1 MPKFSE
7 IVKNAFWILLLLQ
20 IAPPIISKISKRI
33 FETVEPK
40 NKVGLIV
47 INSCIVSSS
56 IWTKQLKKFFKDPEI
71 KAILI
76 KFDSPGGA
84 AGSSEAISK
93 EIIDLKKEYPK
104 PIVSYAENICAS
116 GAYMIAATTD
126 YIVAPHSALIG
137 SIGSKLSTQFKFK
150 ELFDKYDVKTHS
162 ISSGSHKNATD
173 PFVPMTEEQQKMLQ
187 AVTDD
192 SYQQFAADI
201 SKYRHLNINEKNI
214 WADGKIFTGT
224 EALKLNLI
232 DEIGNQSTALNYIK
246 KHILHEDREI
256 DLIKIASPSALE
268 KFLYPDRDEDDDE
281 EMQNKL
287 ESYFN
292 KLQQNL
298 LAKYQI
304 LFQ

>member
-1 MPKFSE
+1 MSKFSE
-7 IVKNAFWILLLLQ
+7 IIKNAFWVLLLIQ
-20 IAPPIISKISKRI
+20 IAPPIINKISRKV

-40 NKVGLIV
+40 NKVGLVV
-47 INSCIVSSS
+47 INSTITSSAT
-56 IWTKQLKKFFKDPEI
+56 WNKQLKKFFKDSEI

-84 AGSSEAISK
+84 AGSSEAISQ
-93 EIIDLKKEYPK
+93 EIRALKKEYPK

-116 GAYMIAATTD
+116 GAYMIAAVTD

-137 SIGSKLSTQFKFK
+137 SIGAKISTQFKFK
-150 ELFDKYDVKTHS
+150 ELFEKYDVKTHS

-173 PFVPMTEEQQKMLQ
+173 PFVPMSQDQEKMLQ
-187 AVTDD
+187 AVTDS
-192 SYQQFAADI
+192 SYEHFAADI
-201 SKYRHLNINEKNI
+201 SKHRHLNINEKNI

-256 DLIKIASPSALE
+256 DLIKIAAPSKLE
-268 KFLYPDRDEDDDE
+268 KLLYPERDEEDDD

-287 ESYFN
+287 EASFW
-292 KLQQNL
+292 KASQNF

-304 LFQ
+304 SF

>member
-1 MPKFSE
+1 MSKFSE
-7 IVKNAFWILLLLQ
+7 ILKNVFWVLLLIQ
-20 IAPPIISKISKRI
+20 IAPPIISRISRKI

-40 NKVGLIV
+40 NKVGLVV
-47 INSCIVSSS
+47 INSTIISSAT
-56 IWTKQLKKFFKDPEI
+56 WNKQLKKFFKDSDI

-84 AGSSEAISK
+84 AGSSEAISQ
-93 EIIDLKKEYPK
+93 EIRALKKEYPK

-116 GAYMIAATTD
+116 GAYMIAAVTD

-137 SIGSKLSTQFKFK
+137 SIGAKISTQFKFK
-150 ELFDKYDVKTHS
+150 ELLEKYDVKTHS

-173 PFVPMTEEQQKMLQ
+173 PFVSMSQDQEKMLQ
-187 AVTDD
+187 AVTDN
-192 SYQQFAADI
+192 SYEHFAADI

-256 DLIKIASPSALE
+256 DLIKIATPSKLE
-268 KFLYPDRDEDDDE
+268 KLLYPDLDEEDDDD
-281 EMQNKL
+281 MNNKL
-287 ESYFN
+287 EASFW
-292 KLQQNL
+292 KTSQNF

-304 LFQ
+304 SF

>member
-7 IVKNAFWILLLLQ
+7 IVKNVFWVLLLIQ
-20 IAPPIISKISKRI
+20 IAPPIISKISRKI
-33 FETVEPK
+33 FDTVEPK
-40 NKVGLIV
+40 NKVGLVV
-47 INSCIVSSS
+47 INSTIMTSSV
-56 IWTKQLKKFFKDPEI
+56 WTKQLKRFFKDPEI

-104 PIVSYAENICAS
+104 PIISYAENICAS

-137 SIGSKLSTQFKFK
+137 SIGAKLSTQFKFK
-150 ELFDKYDVKTHS
+150 ELFNKYDIKTHS
-162 ISSGSHKNATD
+162 IASGTHKNATD
-173 PFVPMTEEQQKMLQ
+173 PFVPMSEEQQKMLQ

-214 WADGKIFTGT
+214 WGEGKIFTGT
-224 EALKLNLI
+224 DALKLNLI

-256 DLIKIASPSALE
+256 ELIKIASPSAFE

-287 ESYFN
+287 ETYFD
-292 KLQQNL
+292 KLKQNL

-304 LFQ
+304 TF

>member
-1 MPKFSE
+1 MSKFSDM
-7 IVKNAFWILLLLQ
+7 IKNAFWILLLIQ
-20 IAPPIISKISKRI
+20 IAPPIISKISKKI

-47 INSCIVSSS
+47 MNSVITSSS
-56 IWTKQLKKFFKDPEI
+56 TWTKQLKKFFKDPEI

-93 EIIDLKKEYPK
+93 EIIDLKKEFPK
-104 PIVSYAENICAS
+104 PVVSYAENLCAS

-137 SIGSKLSTQFKFK
+137 SIGAKLSTQFKFK
-150 ELFDKYDVKTHS
+150 ELLEKYDIKTHA
-162 ISSGSHKNATD
+162 ISSGSHKNALD
-173 PFVPMTEEQQKMLQ
+173 PFVPMSEEQQKMLQ
-187 AVTDD
+187 AVTDN
-192 SYQQFAADI
+192 SYKQFATDI
-201 SKYRHLNINEKNI
+201 SKYRHLNMNEKNV

-232 DEIGNQSTALNYIK
+232 DEIGNQTTALAYIK

-256 DLIKIASPSALE
+256 DLIKVATPSPIE
-268 KFLYPDRDEDDDE
+268 KFFYPDKDEDDDE
-281 EMQNKL
+281 EMQYRLEKSFLKL
-287 ESYFN
+287 S
-292 KLQQNL
+292 QNFL
-298 LAKYQI
+298 SKFQI
-304 LFQ
+304 SF